1 MGCDIH
7 YVIERKSNKYGWIGV
22 FATDCALT
30 TSFEE
35 RDRYEPYSYKSRNY
49 RFFGLLAGVRSE
61 EGPDPLGLPED
72 MSALTAACTEGWDYD
87 GHSHSYCSLKDFVAA
102 RIDADLEVSERVA
115 NKLQNIDLAR
125 EALNKLLWMDNDTD
139 ADNYRV
145 VFWFD
150 N

>member
-1 MGCDIH
+1 MGSDIH
-7 YVIERKSNKYGWIGV
+7 YVIERKNDKYGWIGV

-30 TSFEE
+30 TSFEQMHH
-35 RDRYEPYSYKSRNY
+35 YAPYSYRNRNY

-72 MSALTAACTEGWDYD
+72 MSALTAACAESWGYD

-102 RIDADLEVSERVA
+102 HIDANLEVSERAA
-115 NKLQNIDLAR
+115 NKLQNIDLTK
-125 EALNKLLWMDNDTD
+125 EALGKMLW
-139 ADNYRV
+139 ADDENYRV

-150 N
+150 S